1 MTTTEDVARAM
12 TLVVRDLETAGVP
25 APAITWVEEW
35 MTMGFPDGSVH
46 GRDLSQ
52 ATQQAAEGCADGV
65 RGRLGLPHRR
75 RPPDPPGV
83 AVRAVSLA
91 RFPAHKP
98 CPSHR

>member
-1 MTTTEDVARAM
+1 MTTTEDVARAL

-46 GRDLSQ
+46 GTDLSQ

-65 RGRLGLPHRR
+65 RGRLGLPTGDAL
-75 RPPDPPGV
+75 PIPLG
-83 AVRAVSLA
+83 SLSE
-91 RFPAHKP
+91 R
-98 CPSHR
+98 